1 MNKEL
6 RSAIIVGAVFAVC
19 ALVAFFFVLDT
30 SGQLEDKQAE
40 LAALEEELTALDT
53 KGKEL
58 PGLQEQLA
66 SVKANLSQYI
76 KILPSP
82 DVATDEELVR
92 LVQEKS
98 ARAQFQIDQITVEV
112 KGKKGKSR
120 RGKPAESA
128 GAFEEIGLNITGQ
141 GTFDQFLRFLNSLE
155 RHESFLR
162 VNTFSIT
169 APSSPA
175 IDDEGRETWP
185 LRVQLQVSTYRY
197 KAEEPK
203 AKKKKG

>member
-1 MNKEL
+1 MSKEI

-19 ALVAFFFVLDT
+19 ALVAFYFVFDT
-30 SGQLEDKQAE
+30 SGQLEERQAE
-40 LAALEEELTALDT
+40 LAALDEELTALDT

-58 PGLQEQLA
+58 PALQEQLA

-98 ARAQFQIDQITVEV
+98 ARAQFQIAQITVEL
-112 KGKKGKSR
+112 KTKKAKTR
-120 RGKPAESA
+120 ARGKPAASA
-128 GAFEEIGLNITGQ
+128 GAFEEIGLNISGE
-141 GTFDQFLRFLNSLE
+141 GTFDQFLRFLNALE

-169 APSSPA
+169 APSSPEVDA
-175 IDDEGRETWP
+175 EGRETWP

-197 KAEEPK
+197 KAEPPS
-203 AKKKKG
+203 AKKKK